1 MRSCSRCIPSP
12 YTCASSGSPSKT
24 DPIHALL
31 THRQTAEPWYPAPEI
46 REPVGRPFHGPQVR
60 SPTARVIR
68 ARTLTANHA
77 LRSYLSAPEDIAR
90 LVRGIRLILRISKEA
105 PLPARLDL
113 ADASPMLDSALDAQS
128 DAALADLVRARVE
141 TLYHPTSTAR
151 MAPRAA
157 GGVVDAKLRVYGIG
171 GLRVCDASIFPEI
184 VSGHTVRSMALL
196 CTSWIGYC

>member
-1 MRSCSRCIPSP
+1 M
-12 YTCASSGSPSKT
+12 
-24 DPIHALL
+24 
-31 THRQTAEPWYPAPEI
+31 
-46 REPVGRPFHGPQVR
+46 
-60 SPTARVIR
+60 
-68 ARTLTANHA
+68 LTANRAVH
-77 LRSYLSAPEDIAR
+77 SYLSAPEDIAR

-157 GGVVDAKLRVYGIG
+157 GGVVDAKLRVYGVR

-184 VSGHTVRSMALL
+184 VSGHTVR
-196 CTSWIGYC
+196 CHCFVHRE